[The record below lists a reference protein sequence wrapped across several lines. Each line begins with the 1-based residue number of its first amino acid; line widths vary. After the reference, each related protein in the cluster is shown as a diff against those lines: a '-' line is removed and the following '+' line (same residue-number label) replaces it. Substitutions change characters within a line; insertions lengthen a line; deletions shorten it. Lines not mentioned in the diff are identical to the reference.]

1 MHLPQWIILLISFI
15 TTTILASS
23 SSSSQLN
30 PHILP
35 KAQFHAFDSPEFC
48 SQIITSSCNTT
59 FAYLDQL
66 NQQIRSLVTELVKT
80 PYFRYFKVDLD
91 KQCKFWNAQHFCATE
106 NCAVEVIDDFNW
118 SQITNDNLKPSKLG
132 KIKLAMESGKRDGN
146 GNGGADVSDTID
158 NSIETEQIEQ
168 CEDLDYSYFDDEHEH
183 NCVYVNLL
191 QNPERFTGYGGNQS
205 FDVWKAIYLENC
217 FPNTNPMSM
226 KPNQPKEKC
235 IEKNLFYRLVS
246 GMHASIAVHLSNEYL
261 DSQTG
266 EFYPNLQ
273 VFMQRVG
280 LYNDRLANIYFNY
293 ALVAQSLVK
302 LNEILPVRQFIQL
315 GYDDITPAPKQH
327 LLENNDLFENTE
339 VYDELLLQDIIPA
352 LGSNT
357 LFNTSTLFDPT
368 KDPNLKQEFR
378 ARFKNISAIMDC
390 VGCDRCRM
398 WGKIQTIG
406 YGTALKILF
415 EDDGSMNQPNLKFR
429 RIEIVALINTFD
441 RLSKSI
447 AIINNF
453 KQMYIKHLQD
463 VAEGKA
469 QPGQFNNNHNEG
481 SLGQGFHF
489 PFVNSLPK
497 QPQQHRETDQPQSST
512 YKKDAGSSS
521 SKSPSNR
528 DPPQHKKSIFEI
540 YQIPTRNRTFDQELK
555 LAIYEIWEAL
565 KFVLGSYKQFP
576 ITIGKTS
583 LSILNNLWNN
593 LIGKPIGDQGYQE
606 YRSPLNVD
614 DEEQQYLNL
623 INEDN

>member
-1 MHLPQWIILLISFI
+1 MHLHHWFILLVSLV
-15 TTTILASS
+15 TTTISASAS
-23 SSSSQLN
+23 KSASHSN

-59 FAYLDQL
+59 FAYLDEL
-66 NQQIRSLVTELVKT
+66 NNQIRSSVTELVKT

-118 SQITNDNLKPSKLG
+118 SRVTNENLKPSKLG
-132 KIKLAMESGKRDGN
+132 KIKLAQASA
-146 GNGGADVSDTID
+146 GGEQETDSSSID
-158 NSIETEQIEQ
+158 NTIETEPIEQ

-205 FDVWKAIYLENC
+205 FDVWKAIYSENC

-226 KPNQPKEKC
+226 KPNEPKEKC
-235 IEKNLFYRLVS
+235 VEKNLFYRLVS

-261 DSQTG
+261 DSETG
-266 EFYPNLQ
+266 QFYPNLQ

-280 LYNDRLANIYFNY
+280 LFNDRLANIYFNY

-302 LNEILPVRQFIQL
+302 LESILPLRQFIQS
-315 GYDDITPAPKQH
+315 GYDDITPTQKQH

-357 LFNTSTLFDPT
+357 LFNTSTLFDPS
-368 KDPNLKQEFR
+368 KDPNLKNEFR
-378 ARFKNISAIMDC
+378 SRFKNISAIMDC

-406 YGTALKILF
+406 YGTAMKILF
-415 EDDGSMNQPNLKFR
+415 EDHDDVANVNNINGKPSLKFR

-447 AIINNF
+447 AVINNF
-453 KQMYIKHLQD
+453 KQMYIQHLQD

-469 QPGQFNNNHNEG
+469 QPGQFNSNQEG

-489 PFVNSLPK
+489 PFVNQLPK
-497 QPQQHRETDQPQSST
+497 QVQQKSSQSESQNQQQQQQQT
-512 YKKDAGSSS
+512 AAATASSLHHKSSS
-521 SKSPSNR
+521 SQQDQR
-528 DPPQHKKSIFEI
+528 KSIFET
-540 YQIPTRNRTFDQELK
+540 YQIPTKNRTLNQELK
-555 LAIYEIWEAL
+555 LAFLEVWEAL

-576 ITIGKTS
+576 LIVGRIS
-583 LSILNNLWNN
+583 LSALNDWWND
-593 LIGKPIGDQGYQE
+593 LIGKPSSSHYEE
-606 YRSPLNVD
+606 YRSPLNVG
-614 DEEQQYLNL
+614 N
-623 INEDN
+623 

>member
-315 GYDDITPAPKQH
+315 GYDDITPAQKQH

>member
-168 CEDLDYSYFDDEHEH
+168 CEDLDYSSFDDEHEH

-315 GYDDITPAPKQH
+315 GYDDITPAQKQH

>member
-315 GYDDITPAPKQH
+315 GYDDITPAQKQH

-497 QPQQHRETDQPQSST
+497 QPQQHRETDQPQPST

-528 DPPQHKKSIFEI
+528 DPPQHKKSIFEM

-555 LAIYEIWEAL
+555 LAIYEVWEAL

>member
-315 GYDDITPAPKQH
+315 GYDDITPAQKQH

-555 LAIYEIWEAL
+555 LAIYEVWEAL

>member
-1 MHLPQWIILLISFI
+1 MHLPQWIILLISFF
-15 TTTILASS
+15 TTSILASTS
-23 SSSSQLN
+23 FSSQHQVN
-30 PHILP
+30 PHVLP
-35 KAQFHAFDSPEFC
+35 KVQFHAFDSPEFC

-66 NQQIRSLVTELVKT
+66 NQQIRPSVTDLVQT

-118 SQITNDNLKPSKLG
+118 SQVTNDNLKPSKLG
-132 KIKLAMESGKRDGN
+132 KIKLAMESGAEAVGEASN
-146 GNGGADVSDTID
+146 SID
-158 NSIETEQIEQ
+158 NSIETEPIEQ

-205 FDVWKAIYLENC
+205 FDVWKAIYSENC

-226 KPNQPKEKC
+226 KPNEPKEKC
-235 IEKNLFYRLVS
+235 VEKNLFYRLVS

-261 DSQTG
+261 DSETG

-280 LYNDRLANIYFNY
+280 SFNDRLANIYFNY

-302 LNEILPVRQFIQL
+302 LNHILPLRQFIQS
-315 GYDDITPAPKQH
+315 GYDDITPAQKQH
-327 LLENNDLFENTE
+327 LLENNDLFENAE
-339 VYDELLLQDIIPA
+339 VYDDLLLQDIIPA

-415 EDDGSMNQPNLKFR
+415 EDDENNQSNLKFR

-447 AIINNF
+447 AMINNF
-453 KQMYIKHLQD
+453 KQMYIQHLQD
-463 VAEGKA
+463 VVEGKA
-469 QPGQFNNNHNEG
+469 QPGQFNNNEKT
-481 SLGQGFHF
+481 LGQGFHF

-497 QPQQHRETDQPQSST
+497 QPQTSKQQNHQPHSSLHKPSNSDSTSSRSST
-512 YKKDAGSSS
+512 HQQS
-521 SKSPSNR
+521 
-528 DPPQHKKSIFEI
+528 PPQQKKSIFEI
-540 YQIPTRNRTFDQELK
+540 YEIPTRNRTFNQELK
-555 LAIYEIWEAL
+555 LAFYEVWEAL
-565 KFVLGSYKQFP
+565 KFVLGSYKEFP
-576 ITIGKTS
+576 VVIGKVS
-583 LSILNNLWNN
+583 LGYLNNLWNN
-593 LIGKPIGDQGYQE
+593 LIGKPAGVREE

-614 DEEQQYLNL
+614 NAVGDEHQQYLNL
-623 INEDN
+623 INEED

>member
-23 SSSSQLN
+23 SSSSQSN

-66 NQQIRSLVTELVKT
+66 NQQIRSSVTELVKT
-80 PYFRYFKVDLD
+80 PYFCYFKVDLD

-205 FDVWKAIYLENC
+205 FDVWKAIYSENC

-302 LNEILPVRQFIQL
+302 LNEILPVRQFIQS
-315 GYDDITPAPKQH
+315 GYDDITPAQKQH

-555 LAIYEIWEAL
+555 LAIYEVWEAL

>member
-1 MHLPQWIILLISFI
+1 MHLPQWIILLISFF
-15 TTTILASS
+15 TTSILASTS
-23 SSSSQLN
+23 FSSQHQVN
-30 PHILP
+30 PHVLP
-35 KAQFHAFDSPEFC
+35 KVQFHAFDSPEFC

-66 NQQIRSLVTELVKT
+66 NQQIRPLVTDLVQT

-118 SQITNDNLKPSKLG
+118 SQVTNDNLKPSKLG
-132 KIKLAMESGKRDGN
+132 KIKLAMESGAEAVGEASN
-146 GNGGADVSDTID
+146 SID
-158 NSIETEQIEQ
+158 NSIETEPIEQ

-226 KPNQPKEKC
+226 KPNEPKEKC
-235 IEKNLFYRLVS
+235 VEKNLFYRLVS

-261 DSQTG
+261 DSETG

-280 LYNDRLANIYFNY
+280 LFNDRLANIYFNY

-302 LNEILPVRQFIQL
+302 LNHILPLRQFIQL
-315 GYDDITPAPKQH
+315 GYDDITPAQKQH
-327 LLENNDLFENTE
+327 LLENNDLFENAE
-339 VYDELLLQDIIPA
+339 VYDDLLLQDIIPA

-415 EDDGSMNQPNLKFR
+415 EDDENNQSNLKFR

-447 AIINNF
+447 AMINNF
-453 KQMYIKHLQD
+453 KQMYIQHLQD
-463 VAEGKA
+463 VVEGKA
-469 QPGQFNNNHNEG
+469 QPGQFNNNEKT
-481 SLGQGFHF
+481 LGQGFHF

-497 QPQQHRETDQPQSST
+497 QPQTSKQQNHQPHSSLHKPSNSDSTSSRSST
-512 YKKDAGSSS
+512 HQQS
-521 SKSPSNR
+521 
-528 DPPQHKKSIFEI
+528 PPQQKKSIFEI
-540 YQIPTRNRTFDQELK
+540 YEIPTRNRTFNQELK
-555 LAIYEIWEAL
+555 LAFYEVWEAL
-565 KFVLGSYKQFP
+565 KFVLGSYKEFP
-576 ITIGKTS
+576 VVIGKVS
-583 LSILNNLWNN
+583 LGYLNNLWNN
-593 LIGKPIGDQGYQE
+593 LIGKPAGVREE

-614 DEEQQYLNL
+614 NAVGDEHQQYLNL
-623 INEDN
+623 INEED

>member
-315 GYDDITPAPKQH
+315 GYDDITPAQKQH

-555 LAIYEIWEAL
+555 LAIYEVWEAL

-606 YRSPLNVD
+606 YKSPLNVD

>member
-315 GYDDITPAPKQH
+315 GYDDITPAQKQH

-528 DPPQHKKSIFEI
+528 DPPQHKKSIFEM

-555 LAIYEIWEAL
+555 LAIYEVWEAL

-583 LSILNNLWNN
+583 LSILNNLWND

>member
-1 MHLPQWIILLISFI
+1 MYLPQWIILLISFF
-15 TTTILASS
+15 TASILASTS
-23 SSSSQLN
+23 FSSQHQVN
-30 PHILP
+30 PHVLP

-66 NQQIRSLVTELVKT
+66 NQQIRSLVTDLVHT

-118 SQITNDNLKPSKLG
+118 SQVTNDNLKPSKLG
-132 KIKLAMESGKRDGN
+132 KIKLAMESGVEAV
-146 GNGGADVSDTID
+146 GGASNSID
-158 NSIETEQIEQ
+158 NSIETEPIEQ

-226 KPNQPKEKC
+226 KPNEPKEKC
-235 IEKNLFYRLVS
+235 VEKNLFYRLVS

-261 DSQTG
+261 DSETG

-280 LYNDRLANIYFNY
+280 LFNDRLANIYFNY

-302 LNEILPVRQFIQL
+302 LNHILPLRQFIQL
-315 GYDDITPAPKQH
+315 GYDDITPAQKQH

-339 VYDELLLQDIIPA
+339 IYDDLLLQDIIPA

-415 EDDGSMNQPNLKFR
+415 EDDENNQSNLKFR

-453 KQMYIKHLQD
+453 KQMYIQHLQD
-463 VAEGKA
+463 VVEGKA
-469 QPGQFNNNHNEG
+469 QPGQFNNNEKT
-481 SLGQGFHF
+481 LGQGFHF

-497 QPQQHRETDQPQSST
+497 QQNHQPQSSLHKQPNSDST
-512 YKKDAGSSS
+512 SSRS
-521 SKSPSNR
+521 STHQQS
-528 DPPQHKKSIFEI
+528 PPQQKKSIFEI
-540 YQIPTRNRTFDQELK
+540 YEIPTRNRSFNQELK
-555 LAIYEIWEAL
+555 LAFYEVWEAL

-576 ITIGKTS
+576 VVIGKVS
-583 LSILNNLWNN
+583 LGYLNTLWNN
-593 LIGKPIGDQGYQE
+593 LIGKPVGVHEE

-614 DEEQQYLNL
+614 NAFGDEHQQYLNL
-623 INEDN
+623 INEED